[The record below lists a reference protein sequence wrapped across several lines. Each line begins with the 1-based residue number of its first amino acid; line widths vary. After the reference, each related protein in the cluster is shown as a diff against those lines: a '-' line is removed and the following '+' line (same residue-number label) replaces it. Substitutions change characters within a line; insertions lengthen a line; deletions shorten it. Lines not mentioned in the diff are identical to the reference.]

1 MVSKEAHFLGD
12 FLFKTFL
19 LQKKQ
24 KIHNVGRQQC
34 FGGWVSDGFSFY
46 QLGVVQRCTWGVHD
60 PTWRVFLQTLLQDVS
75 LFHETSMVFVE
86 VFSMKRLL
94 LTLPTIMLGKSG
106 SSDSF
111 PWNEASCLP
120 NHGETIC
127 FIIFHQSDKTSNNEK
142 SMIFRCLPRVP

>member
-1 MVSKEAHFLGD
+1 MFCGFYHGKSLFLPPPKSKNIIVRHKSGGIKRAHFLGD

-19 LQKKQ
+19 LQNKQ

-111 PWNEASCLP
+111 P
-120 NHGETIC
+120 
-127 FIIFHQSDKTSNNEK
+127 
-142 SMIFRCLPRVP
+142 